1 MECIILK
8 IINEFLSISQALVKK
23 STLLLHWTI
32 SFVFKIYLNYSLELL
47 YFVLQLLLVKQQR
60 EYLLYKVLTS
70 QNYFENFNRIIF

>member
-8 IINEFLSISQALVKK
+8 IINEFLSISRALVKK